1 MHARFFKM
9 LSEETEPSVRIVLG
23 DFIFRLSDQQLIQC
37 CVVNNNPFH
46 LPGFSLRN
54 SRVV

>member
-23 DFIFRLSDQQLIQC
+23 DFIFVYQT
-37 CVVNNNPFH
+37 
-46 LPGFSLRN
+46 N
-54 SRVV
+54 S